1 MPPVAEGQVLTG
13 AQFAEPVRVETIK
26 QVSPGAWEVG
36 VSGLNT
42 QKFRK
47 VTLSAEDFKGLAH
60 YALPVRTIASGDKRS

>member
-26 QVSPGAWEVG
+26 QVSPGAWEIG

-47 VTLSAEDFKGLAH
+47 VTLSAEDTTCLNAPINLKA
-60 YALPVRTIASGDKRS
+60 PVSG

>member
-1 MPPVAEGQVLTG
+1 MPPVAQGQIPTG
-13 AQFAEPVRVETIK
+13 AQFAEPVRVATIQ
-26 QVSPGAWEVG
+26 QVGPKSWEIG

-60 YALPVRTIASGDKRS
+60 YALPVRTIASGDQRS